1 MKRKPTGLSF
11 HMLPLTRHLLSFC
24 RHLAPD
30 TRHTFSMLEIDH
42 FINPGYGWM
51 CKHCAGET
59 EAADIEGGARARFY
73 TEGEAETKEPAL
85 STPALARWRDA
96 GHQTLYCPR
105 CGIEEMLS
113 KA

>member
-1 MKRKPTGLSF
+1 M
-11 HMLPLTRHLLSFC
+11 
-24 RHLAPD
+24 
-30 TRHTFSMLEIDH
+30 EIEH

-51 CKHCAGET
+51 CRHCMAED
-59 EAADIEGGARARFY
+59 EARGAVVGARARFL

-96 GHQTLYCPR
+96 TRQTLYCPQ
-105 CGIEEMLS
+105 CGVEEMVN

>member
-1 MKRKPTGLSF
+1 M
-11 HMLPLTRHLLSFC
+11 
-24 RHLAPD
+24 
-30 TRHTFSMLEIDH
+30 EIDH

-51 CKHCAGET
+51 CKHCMAED
-59 EAADIEGGARARFY
+59 EARQAPGGSRARFL

-96 GHQTLYCPR
+96 ARQTLYCPR
-105 CGIEEMLS
+105 CGVEEMVS